1 MQVSTGLIYLAL
13 SIAFM
18 ISGLLLIKLLRLHF
32 GSFYKPI
39 KKQLWTATIL
49 LSLTM
54 LIRAV
59 LDLVRFFDS
68 TGLDDAIAESEYF
81 NTNFAPLYESFFF
94 LFSDLI
100 PIIA

>member
-1 MQVSTGLIYLAL
+1 
-13 SIAFM
+13 
-18 ISGLLLIKLLRLHF
+18 
-32 GSFYKPI
+32 
-39 KKQLWTATIL
+39 
-49 LSLTM
+49 M
-54 LIRAV
+54 LIRAFF
-59 LDLVRFFDS
+59 DLVRFFDS